1 MSHVRVSFDI
11 PAFTIKTNS
20 LGTLNILEA
29 IRNTAPQSKFYQA
42 SSSEMFGNNID
53 DDGFQRLSTPMNP
66 VSPYGSSKLMSYN
79 ITKQYRTGYKLHTCN
94 GILFNHESPRRGTTF
109 VTNKVVKT
117 AVEIKYGIKNVL
129 ELGNL
134 DSYRDWGH
142 SYDYVRAMHLILNY
156 ESPRD
161 WVVSTGETKS
171 VRDLC
176 EYTFTQLGMNYKDYV
191 IQDEKY
197 FRKEEVNYLRGDSTE
212 IRETL
217 GWNPK
222 YTFNSMIDE
231 MIDFWESNLK

>member
-1 MSHVRVSFDI
+1 
-11 PAFTIKTNS
+11 
-20 LGTLNILEA
+20 
-29 IRNTAPQSKFYQA
+29 
-42 SSSEMFGNNID
+42 
-53 DDGFQRLSTPMNP
+53 
-66 VSPYGSSKLMSYN
+66 
-79 ITKQYRTGYKLHTCN
+79 
-94 GILFNHESPRRGTTF
+94 
-109 VTNKVVKT
+109 
-117 AVEIKYGIKNVL
+117 
-129 ELGNL
+129 
-134 DSYRDWGH
+134 
-142 SYDYVRAMHLILNY
+142 MHLILNY